1 MYVIKE
7 RFFDVGDDF
16 DITDDSGQ
24 VVLHVDGKV
33 LSLRDKLVIE
43 DPHGAE
49 VASVHRQLIALRPT
63 YHIEIGGEKAAEVR
77 KQLFTPFREKFTI
90 DLPGDDDLTM
100 TGDLFDHEYTV
111 ERGGREVASVSKR
124 WLSIRD
130 SYAVRIVDGEHHVL
144 ILAAVLAL
152 ELATQREK
160 DEEKKQK
167 DEARQDD

>member
-16 DITDDSGQ
+16 DITDDSGRL
-24 VVLHVDGKV
+24 VLHVDGKV

-63 YHIEIGGEKAAEVR
+63 YQIEIGGEKAAEVR
-77 KQLFTPFREKFTI
+77 KKLFTPFREKFTI

-100 TGDLFDHEYTV
+100 AGDLFDHEYTV
-111 ERGGREVASVSKR
+111 ERDGREVASVSKR

-130 SYAVRIVDGEHHVL
+130 SYAVRIADGENHVL

-160 DEEKKQK
+160 DEEKQQK
-167 DEARQDD
+167 EQRQDD

>member
-1 MYVIKE
+1 M
-7 RFFDVGDDF
+7 
-16 DITDDSGQ
+16 
-24 VVLHVDGKV
+24 VLHVDGKV

-63 YHIEIGGEKAAEVR
+63 YQIEIGGEKAAEVR
-77 KQLFTPFREKFTI
+77 KKLFTPFREKFTI

-100 TGDLFDHEYTV
+100 SGDLFDHEYTV
-111 ERGGREVASVSKR
+111 ERDGREVASVSKR

-130 SYAVRIVDGEHHVL
+130 SYAVRIADNENHVL

-160 DEEKKQK
+160 DEEKEKKAEQ
-167 DEARQDD
+167 QDD

>member
-16 DITDDSGQ
+16 DITDDSGR

-63 YHIEIGGEKAAEVR
+63 YQIEIGGEKTAEVR
-77 KQLFTPFREKFTI
+77 KKLFTPFREKFTI

-100 TGDLFDHEYTV
+100 AGDLFDHEYTV
-111 ERGGREVASVSKR
+111 ERDGREVASVSKR

-130 SYAVRIVDGEHHVL
+130 SYAVRVADGENHVL

-160 DEEKKQK
+160 DEEKKKEQQ
-167 DEARQDD
+167 QDD